1 MGRPSKFTEE
11 LASEICRL
19 LIEGKSLRDICSDKA
34 FPDRLTVIR
43 WKNENESFRSQYVRA
58 RDDQG
63 DTYADLSLH
72 SATTIEDAAKARLA
86 YDAYRWYAG
95 KLKPGTYGDKVQHAN
110 AAGDGDVT
118 IQVVKFSSKSKTE

>member
-11 LASEICRL
+11 LANEICRL